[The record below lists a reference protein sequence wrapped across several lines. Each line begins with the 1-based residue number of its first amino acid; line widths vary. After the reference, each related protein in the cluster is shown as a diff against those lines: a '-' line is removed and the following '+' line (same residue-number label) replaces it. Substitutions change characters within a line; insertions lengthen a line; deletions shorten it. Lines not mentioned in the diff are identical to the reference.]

1 MKQQIIT
8 IDLNPEERRLY
19 ERVRSRVVSAKPRNA
34 SSGLLDLVF
43 LLPDLTVLLARLLR
57 DERVPLASKV
67 VAVGG
72 IAYVLSPID
81 VLPSLLLGPVGLVDD
96 LVIVAACL
104 SGMLNRVHPDVV
116 RAHWSGQGDAL
127 EAISS
132 VTELVETRLLGGVRA
147 ALARVFGTRPP
158 A

>member
-1 MKQQIIT
+1 MKQQVVT

-19 ERVRSRVVSAKPRNA
+19 ERIRSRVVSAKPRNA
-34 SSGLLDLVF
+34 SSDLLDLVF

-57 DERVPLASKV
+57 DDRVPLASKA

-96 LVIVAACL
+96 LLIVAACL

-132 VTELVETRLLGGVRA
+132 VTEIVETRVVGGVRA
-147 ALARVFGTRPP
+147 AFGRLFRSRP
-158 A
+158 AA